1 MQWLKRAVG
10 FVEIVAEFA
19 EVGKFLFSIILVVG
33 LISVAAVI
41 AVGFA
46 GVAICLTIICCGVVY
61 LRRYDKQVTL
71 RLSVISD
78 GFGGIFCCFYS
89 LNIHCS

>member
-61 LRRYDKQVTL
+61 LRRYDKQVCKSCCDSLYLATD
-71 RLSVISD
+71 SVEYFVVSTV
-78 GFGGIFCCFYS
+78 
-89 LNIHCS
+89 